1 MDHYLGRFLDAGLR
15 TEEGL
20 FAVSTWGPDLMERF
34 LDQLPPDA
42 TGSHMLLMEKMVL
55 LHHFKTYFQ

>member
-34 LDQLPPDA
+34 LDQLLRCDGLTYASYGEDGSAPP
-42 TGSHMLLMEKMVL
+42 L
-55 LHHFKTYFQ
+55 